1 MQDNLDWR
9 QIFRVEGEKKKKGLS
24 SADLELVL
32 ESLDLSWVNALV
44 LSLMTTVN
52 GGSVLFL
59 LKLC

>member
-9 QIFRVEGEKKKKGLS
+9 QIFRVEGEKKKGLS